1 MYTSTVGLTPV
12 QASAVVKEQVQAS
25 GASVE
30 CVGEYVNRAAD
41 GREVVLLVFEK
52 YYMRNSSRASL
63 SVVLENVNGQTW
75 VGYTGSGGGQGALL
89 SFDWGTADDF
99 AGTVGAAL
107 EPYLLR

>member
-1 MYTSTVGLTPV
+1 MYTSTIGLTPS
-12 QASAVVKEQVQAS
+12 QAATVLKNQVQAS
-25 GASVE
+25 GTSVE
-30 CVGEYVNRAAD
+30 CVGEYANRATD

-63 SVVLENVNGQTW
+63 TVVLENVNGQTW

-99 AGTVGAAL
+99 AATVHAAL

>member
-1 MYTSTVGLTPV
+1 MYTSTVGISPTEAA
-12 QASAVVKEQVQAS
+12 QVVKARVEAS
-25 GASVE
+25 GTSVE
-30 CVGEYVNRAAD
+30 CVGEYANRSPE

-99 AGTVGAAL
+99 AGAVAAAL

>member
-12 QASAVVKEQVQAS
+12 QASGVVKAHVEAS
-25 GASVE
+25 GTSVE
-30 CVGEYVNRAAD
+30 CVGEYVNRGAD

-63 SVVLENVNGQTW
+63 SVVLENLNGQTW

-99 AGTVGAAL
+99 AGLVAAAL